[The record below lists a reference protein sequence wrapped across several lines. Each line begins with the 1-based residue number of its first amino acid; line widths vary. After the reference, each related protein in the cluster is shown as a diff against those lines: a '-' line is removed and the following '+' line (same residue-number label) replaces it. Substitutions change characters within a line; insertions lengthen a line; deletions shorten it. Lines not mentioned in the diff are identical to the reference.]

1 MALQNA
7 LTLASTLVFR
17 LISMYNSNL
26 ANPKKTV
33 LTPRKLSIIILFI
46 GIIFFAVIGYPLVQ
60 VFSGQWKLNQQLNV
74 GYIESLDIFGTIIP
88 LGEISIRFY
97 SLCILFAMLAGYAMA
112 VFLSKWHYVA
122 GTVVDRLFIGLV
134 IFGIV
139 GARAF
144 YVLFNW
150 TVFETEP
157 INALLIFRGGLAFY
171 GMLIACL
178 IYLWAYT
185 SRFKFNIWEFLDFLA
200 PSVLIGQVL
209 GRFGNMFNYE
219 SYGPPTKLFWKMYI
233 PDTANI
239 YTDLNQ
245 QFFHPA
251 FLYEIIPNFI
261 LLFVLLFFYKQLT
274 LKRSGLVFA
283 AYAAGYGTIR
293 LFTEIFRLDA
303 LSLTI
308 NTLVIPVSQVASL
321 IFILYGIYVYFIRKK
336 VIYIKKT
343 MAEY

>member
-1 MALQNA
+1 
-7 LTLASTLVFR
+7 
-17 LISMYNSNL
+17 MYNSVTSKT
-26 ANPKKTV
+26 KKLN

-46 GIIFFAVIGYPLVQ
+46 GIIFFAIIGYPLSQ
-60 VFSGQWKLNQQLNV
+60 VFAGYWRLNQQFTL
-74 GYIESLDIFGTIIP
+74 GYIESINLFGTIIP

-97 SLCILFAMLAGYAMA
+97 SICILLGMLAGYAMA
-112 VFLSKWHYVA
+112 IFLSKWNYVA

-139 GARAF
+139 GARTF
-144 YVLFNW
+144 YVIFNW
-150 TVFETEP
+150 AAFETEP
-157 INALLIFRGGLAFY
+157 INALLIFRGGLGFF
-171 GMLIACL
+171 GMIIACL

-185 SRFKFNIWEFLDFLA
+185 SRFKFNTWEFLDFLA
-200 PSVLIGQVL
+200 PSVLIGQII
-209 GRFGNMFNYE
+209 GRFGNLFNYE
-219 SYGPPTKLFWKMYI
+219 SYGPPTKVFWKMYI

-239 YTDLNQ
+239 YSDLNQ
-245 QFFHPA
+245 NFFHPT

-261 LLFVLLFFYKQLT
+261 LLFVILYFYRELT

-283 AYAAGYGTIR
+283 TYAIGYGTIR

-303 LSLTI
+303 LIFNI
-308 NTLVIPVSQVASL
+308 NQIAIPVSQVAAFVFL
-321 IFILYGIYVYFIRKK
+321 IYGLYTYYTRRK